1 MSRRRINRSMFL
13 ALGTMAAIYL
23 GAVVEVA
30 AQGYPSKTV
39 RIVVPSSPGGGS
51 DLVAR
56 TLAAPLAEML
66 GQPFIVENRVGSG
79 GIVGTQQ
86 VAQSAP
92 DGHTLLV
99 TFDTFAINPF
109 LFKNLQWD
117 PIRDFTPIMQVCRYP
132 QVLLVHPSLGVKS
145 VKQFV
150 ALAKQK
156 GAELNFGSAGPASS
170 SRLVYELF
178 KEVAGLDTV
187 PVHYKGGGPVMQA
200 LISGQVQVMFFQA
213 SGTIQQH
220 AKAGRLNILA
230 ISTATRSPTQPELP
244 TIAETYPGW
253 ETQAWAAMLAPAG
266 TPRPVI
272 DRLHSALAKILADPG
287 MKERFE
293 KQGAEI
299 IAGAPEALTRLLRE
313 DQSKWSKLIRD
324 KNIVAE

>member
-156 GAELNFGSAGPASS
+156 GAELNFGVRRSGFIKPPGLRIIQGSGRPRYR
-170 SRLVYELF
+170 SRSLQGRRSGD
-178 KEVAGLDTV
+178 AGLDLRAGAGDV
-187 PVHYKGGGPVMQA
+187 LSSQWHDSAARKGRQA
-200 LISGQVQVMFFQA
+200 EHPRD
-213 SGTIQQH
+213 QH
-220 AKAGRLNILA
+220 SDSFAHA
-230 ISTATRSPTQPELP
+230 
-244 TIAETYPGW
+244 
-253 ETQAWAAMLAPAG
+253 
-266 TPRPVI
+266 
-272 DRLHSALAKILADPG
+272 
-287 MKERFE
+287 
-293 KQGAEI
+293 
-299 IAGAPEALTRLLRE
+299 AGAPDNR
-313 DQSKWSKLIRD
+313 RD
-324 KNIVAE
+324 LSRMGNAGVGGDARAGRYT